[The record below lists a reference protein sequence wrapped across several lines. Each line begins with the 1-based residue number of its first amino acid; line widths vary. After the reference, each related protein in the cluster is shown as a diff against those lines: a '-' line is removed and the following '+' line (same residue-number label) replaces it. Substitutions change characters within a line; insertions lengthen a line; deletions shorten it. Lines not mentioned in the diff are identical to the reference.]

1 MKSIRKAI
9 KDRGFTLEQVAAQ
22 MENKNG
28 GKGISQPA
36 LTQMLSGNPSI
47 SRVMEIA
54 RILDVTVSEL
64 VGDAPAR
71 FGETAA
77 TVITCPH
84 CHKDIVL
91 SVDECNCQ
99 DEENDAPGL

>member
-1 MKSIRKAI
+1 MESIKKAI

-54 RILDVTVSEL
+54 RILDMTVSEL
-64 VGDAPAR
+64 VGDQR
-71 FGETAA
+71 FYDGNLRLKT
-77 TVITCPH
+77 TVMRCPH
-84 CHKDIVL
+84 CHKDIFITI
-91 SVDECNCQ
+91 DGEIG
-99 DEENDAPGL
+99 EEGK